1 MVAALRLALL
11 VQAAAAARSGFLNR
25 EKYAAVDTERA
36 VADAGGAT
44 VKVGAPQHAQV
55 VLHRTE
61 PRAPSMI
68 HDRKRHAWRLWSE
81 GFHAESTDGVAWKQ
95 TRLDVKGHVFEDP
108 SRRERKRRYKA
119 FANGEAL
126 SSSDGLRFT
135 RAKDGR
141 APSSVRSAF
150 YDSRRRSYVA
160 YKELG
165 NATSVRYESEAWPGP
180 YASKLLHDAP
190 AVVIPYY
197 SIYVG
202 ITDACRFAWSGDAL
216 EWTVLPGG
224 VIEECH
230 TPLNPLRDPATGE
243 LRVYAFDGKTNS
255 SLTLYRFHADG
266 FAGLRSP
273 STSIITSR
281 VLPCKGRAPVVTA
294 AITGSLRV
302 AVHDERGDLVQG
314 RSLEDSLPMLLDAV
328 DEEVQWKGAAEPIPG
343 RCVLKFEVKDAT
355 LFSFGW
361 ISRARDRRQK
371 RVYRERRRVAKA
383 EARGLF
389 RLFVSLSLTTLSCL
403 ALRVASLKFCAFFR
417 RDRVKRIQSV

>member
-1 MVAALRLALL
+1 MRLQLCCLL
-11 VQAAAAARSGFLNR
+11 HAAAAARSGFLNR

-55 VLHRTE
+55 VLHQTE

-68 HDRKRHAWRLWSE
+68 HDRKRHAWRLWGE
-81 GFHAESTDGVAWKQ
+81 GFHAESVDGVAWKP
-95 TRLDVKGHVFEDP
+95 TRLDVKGYVFEDP
-108 SRRERKRRYKA
+108 GRRERKRRYKA

-135 RAKDGR
+135 RAKDVR

-160 YKELG
+160 YAELG
-165 NATSVRYESEAWPGP
+165 NATVRYESEAWQGP

-197 SIYVG
+197 SIYIG
-202 ITDACRFAWSGDAL
+202 IMDACRFAWSSDSL
-216 EWTVLPGG
+216 EWTVLAGG
-224 VIEECH
+224 LIEECH

-273 STSIITSR
+273 
-281 VLPCKGRAPVVTA
+281 VD
-294 AITGSLRV
+294 LRHHV
-302 AVHDERGDLVQG
+302 ARPAVQ
-314 RSLEDSLPMLLDAV
+314 R
-328 DEEVQWKGAAEPIPG
+328 
-343 RCVLKFEVKDAT
+343 
-355 LFSFGW
+355 
-361 ISRARDRRQK
+361 
-371 RVYRERRRVAKA
+371 
-383 EARGLF
+383 
-389 RLFVSLSLTTLSCL
+389 
-403 ALRVASLKFCAFFR
+403 
-417 RDRVKRIQSV
+417 

>member
-1 MVAALRLALL
+1 M
-11 VQAAAAARSGFLNR
+11 
-25 EKYAAVDTERA
+25 
-36 VADAGGAT
+36 
-44 VKVGAPQHAQV
+44 KVGAPQHAQV

-61 PRAPSMI
+61 PSAPSMI

-81 GFHAESTDGVAWKQ
+81 GFHAESLDGVAWKQ

-108 SRRERKRRYKA
+108 SRQGRQRRYKA

-126 SSSDGLRFT
+126 SSSDGLHFT

-160 YKELG
+160 YAELG
-165 NATSVRYESEAWPGP
+165 NATVRYESEAWQGP

-190 AVVIPYY
+190 AIVIPYY

-202 ITDACRFAWSGDAL
+202 ITDDCRFAWSSDAL
-216 EWTVLPGG
+216 EWTVLAGG
-224 VIEECH
+224 IIEECH

-273 STSIITSR
+273 STSVITSR

-314 RSLEDSLPMLLDAV
+314 RSLENSLPMLLDAV
-328 DEEVQWKGAAEPIPG
+328 DEEVQW
-343 RCVLKFEVKDAT
+343 
-355 LFSFGW
+355 
-361 ISRARDRRQK
+361 
-371 RVYRERRRVAKA
+371 
-383 EARGLF
+383 
-389 RLFVSLSLTTLSCL
+389 LSL
-403 ALRVASLKFCAFFR
+403 
-417 RDRVKRIQSV
+417 IHI